1 MKNIIDHCVI
11 NEVIYCCVIFQ
22 LVDDES
28 AYCGS
33 PFTMSNVQQGQ
44 DVNSTFSSDSGN
56 VADYYES
63 NERGALH
70 PLPKSRSMPEYME
83 NYAGMCILLK
93 L

>member
-1 MKNIIDHCVI
+1 MLLI
-11 NEVIYCCVIFQ
+11 E
-22 LVDDES
+22 
-28 AYCGS
+28 
-33 PFTMSNVQQGQ
+33 QGQ

-83 NYAGMCILLK
+83 NYAGTCTLLE
-93 L
+93 LS